1 MAALD
6 RATGAN
12 RYVLT
17 LHLISHQDT
26 LADKH
31 FTGLFGFAWTT
42 LGPQVVHWI
51 VPMIF
56 AAMVGIANYT
66 IYFSSVDYM
75 VASYGVYSASACGGN
90 AWARDFFA
98 GISAMYASPL
108 YHNLGKSP
116 KPAVNYA
123 STLLA
128 SVSCLVVLPIYVF
141 YWYGPQIRDRSK
153 FAKTLAADREKT
165 GGRRVSKADNLEPS
179 RSQQGVSHMP

>member
-1 MAALD
+1 
-6 RATGAN
+6 
-12 RYVLT
+12 
-17 LHLISHQDT
+17 
-26 LADKH
+26 
-31 FTGLFGFAWTT
+31 
-42 LGPQVVHWI
+42 
-51 VPMIF
+51 MIF

-116 KPAVNYA
+116 KPAVNYG

-128 SVSCLVVLPIYVF
+128 SVSCVVVLPIYVF
-141 YWYGPQIRDRSK
+141 YWYGPQIRDRSA
-153 FAKTLAADREKT
+153 FAKSLAQDREKT
-165 GGRRVSKADNLEPS
+165 GGRRVSKANELEGHEGLF
-179 RSQQGVSHMP
+179 QGKKEGEAA

>member
-1 MAALD
+1 M
-6 RATGAN
+6 N
-12 RYVLT
+12 IM
-17 LHLISHQDT
+17 LIYTS
-26 LADKH
+26 
-31 FTGLFGFAWTT
+31 TGLFGFAWTT

-56 AAMVGIANYT
+56 AAFVGIANYT

-128 SVSCLVVLPIYVF
+128 CVSCLVVVPIYVF
-141 YWYGPQIRDRSK
+141 YWFGPQIRDRSK

-165 GGRRVSKADNLEPS
+165 EGRRLSKADNLEPS
-179 RSQQGVSHMP
+179 RSEPGV